1 MAIKLNFKNIFR
13 YLILLAAG
21 IFLGLLVIGGY
32 GGFFEAVIYFDGK
45 PISEYAPS
53 QLNSSMHMSSISF
66 FNVFGYLIQLNG
78 NYTLAVLIIV
88 SLLPILLDKLIR
100 HFANK

>member
-1 MAIKLNFKNIFR
+1 MATKFNFKNIFR
-13 YLILLAAG
+13 YLILLVEG
-21 IFLGLLVIGGY
+21 VFLGLLIIGGY
-32 GGFFEAVIYFDGK
+32 GGFFESVIYFDGK
-45 PISEYAPS
+45 PITQYAPS
-53 QLNSSMHMSSISF
+53 QLNSSMNMTSISF

-88 SLLPILLDKLIR
+88 ALLPILLDKLIR